1 MSDQTVRMPAEAH
14 EPASEDAIAGGD
26 HHIDSVAT
34 RAATHA
40 QREPVKRALDT
51 GARGWRWLVVSVLLA
66 LLPCYVCAAGSS
78 GITSAPTE
86 LAAIAFGAS
95 NALLP
100 TGRILDMGVQMTT
113 LGEARGYLQKNA
125 RAPVMAPQWAEIYF
139 KMLPADT
146 AAVNNV
152 SGISIPGQIQ
162 GVTLGLNERQ
172 GRIRA
177 RSRSAM

>member
-1 MSDQTVRMPAEAH
+1 MSDQTVRMPAEAR
-14 EPASEDAIAGGD
+14 EPASEDSIADGD

-34 RAATHA
+34 RAAAQA

-78 GITSAPTE
+78 GVTSAPTE
-86 LAAIAFGAS
+86 LAAIAFDAS
-95 NALLP
+95 NALVA
-100 TGRILDMGVQMTT
+100 TGRILDMGVRMTT

-125 RAPVMAPQWAEIYF
+125 RAPVMAPHWAEIYF

-146 AAVNNV
+146 AAANNV

-172 GRIRA
+172 GQIRA